1 MCTKLMKV
9 EKEKD
14 IHILKI
20 LLPERKLYQ
29 EKEKDYKI
37 FTILVYLHGVI
48 LK

>member
-1 MCTKLMKV
+1 MKV
-9 EKEKD
+9 EQGIIYIY